1 MHKEVGVKK
10 GFNKGEIPENEKEMQ
25 FNEYTRNPEITE

>member
-1 MHKEVGVKK
+1 MTMLI
-10 GFNKGEIPENEKEMQ
+10 NATAIPEKEKEMQ